1 MLGEVECIRV
11 SALVAVN
18 GAPFDMTA
26 KKTIVARIM
35 EMSTPATHVLI
46 HMTTTLTT
54 RLPSAH
60 VVPYRGGRVA

>member
-11 SALVAVN
+11 LALVAVN

-26 KKTIVARIM
+26 KTIVARIM
-35 EMSTPATHVLI
+35 EMSTPATQVLI